1 MLKESKQ
8 QQFFEYNNCKR
19 NKNLGE
25 KNTTKMKGSKSLIFH
40 KRNKNK
46 QAYYKD
52 EENKY
57 AKPTDNKLHGV
68 GYTAEDMKNM
78 ARLAFCTDVGEPPSS
93 WAGQCVYVRMYW
105 VWYVFCS
112 FL

>member
-1 MLKESKQ
+1 MKASKQQQ

-40 KRNKNK
+40 KRYKNK

-68 GYTAEDMKNM
+68 GYTAEDMKKYGSTCLLH
-78 ARLAFCTDVGEPPSS
+78 RC
-93 WAGQCVYVRMYW
+93 W
-105 VWYVFCS
+105 
-112 FL
+112 